1 MGGERGRQSAPRVF
15 LGELR
20 VGCVLAARDFVFM
33 VFESPLPGHNPF
45 AWPFL

>member
-1 MGGERGRQSAPRVF
+1 MGENGGGNRRPRAF

-33 VFESPLPGHNPF
+33 NANRVDS
-45 AWPFL
+45 